1 VRASVCGTKDL
12 VASKGIAFLTE
23 LPKPLFEK
31 VTGAS
36 LCLYVCATKHWLL
49 LRVLRS

>member
-1 VRASVCGTKDL
+1 MSLCLCYKTL
-12 VASKGIAFLTE
+12 VAFKGIAFLTE
-23 LPKPLFEK
+23 LHNPLFEE